1 MINTRDMSRAHI
13 DKIFIYKNYLIIY
26 SLRKLIII
34 RNFNNKE
41 DLNNF
46 ITHTISLKFHI

>member
-1 MINTRDMSRAHI
+1 MSRAHI
-13 DKIFIYKNYLIIY
+13 NKIFVRKNYLIIY
-26 SLRKLIII
+26 SLKKSIIM

-46 ITHTISLKFHI
+46 ITHTIFLKLYI